1 MNLDVASTFKTVE
14 LIQKL
19 QHGALNLDAHQLELT
34 LQELL
39 STKKSRIMYN
49 PAHEI
54 GSR

>member
-39 STKKSRIMYN
+39 STKKIADNVQSCT
-49 PAHEI
+49 
-54 GSR
+54 